1 MVGNCSECPNSGDYH
16 SGDPAYV
23 IIKIP
28 EKQYQE
34 LESQLQCIN
43 QLIEEDKKRDISNV
57 KKGILSVR
65 NTLDKV
71 KSILEEY
78 FS

>member
-1 MVGNCSECPNSGDYH
+1 
-16 SGDPAYV
+16 V

-34 LESQLQCIN
+34 LESKLQCIN
-43 QLIEEDKKRDISNV
+43 QLIEKDKKRDNSNV
-57 KKGILSVR
+57 KKRILSVW

-71 KSILEEY
+71 MSILEEY
-78 FS
+78 FSKEG

>member
-1 MVGNCSECPNSGDYH
+1 M
-16 SGDPAYV
+16 

-43 QLIEEDKKRDISNV
+43 QLIEKDKKRDDFNV
-57 KKGILSVR
+57 QKRILSVW

-71 KSILEEY
+71 ISILEEI
-78 FS
+78 F

>member
-1 MVGNCSECPNSGDYH
+1 VVGNCSECPNSGDYH

-43 QLIEEDKKRDISNV
+43 QLIEEDKKPDISNV

>member
-1 MVGNCSECPNSGDYH
+1 M
-16 SGDPAYV
+16 

-34 LESQLQCIN
+34 LERQLQCIN
-43 QLIEEDKKRDISNV
+43 QLIEKDKKRDDSNV
-57 KKGILSVR
+57 KKRIPSVW

-71 KSILEEY
+71 ISILEEI
-78 FS
+78 FQQRR

>member
-1 MVGNCSECPNSGDYH
+1 M
-16 SGDPAYV
+16 

-43 QLIEEDKKRDISNV
+43 QQIEKDKKRDNSKV
-57 KKGILSVR
+57 KKRMLSVW

-71 KSILEEY
+71 MSILEEY
-78 FS
+78 FR

>member
-1 MVGNCSECPNSGDYH
+1 M
-16 SGDPAYV
+16 

-34 LESQLQCIN
+34 LERQLQCIN
-43 QLIEEDKKRDISNV
+43 QLIEKDKKRDNSKV
-57 KKGILSVR
+57 KKRKLSVW

-71 KSILEEY
+71 MSILEEY

>member
-1 MVGNCSECPNSGDYH
+1 M
-16 SGDPAYV
+16 

-43 QLIEEDKKRDISNV
+43 QLIEKDKKRDNFNV
-57 KKGILSVR
+57 KKRILSVW
-65 NTLDKV
+65 NTLDNV
-71 KSILEEY
+71 ISILEEK
-78 FS
+78 F

>member
-1 MVGNCSECPNSGDYH
+1 M
-16 SGDPAYV
+16 

-43 QLIEEDKKRDISNV
+43 QLIEKDKKRDNSKV
-57 KKGILSVR
+57 KKRMLSVW

-71 KSILEEY
+71 MSILEEY

>member
-1 MVGNCSECPNSGDYH
+1 M
-16 SGDPAYV
+16 

-43 QLIEEDKKRDISNV
+43 QQIEKDKKRDNSKV
-57 KKGILSVR
+57 KKRMLSVW

-71 KSILEEY
+71 MSILEEY

>member
-1 MVGNCSECPNSGDYH
+1 M
-16 SGDPAYV
+16 

-34 LESQLQCIN
+34 LESKLQCIN
-43 QLIEEDKKRDISNV
+43 QLIEKDKKRDNSNV
-57 KKGILSVR
+57 KKRILSVW

-71 KSILEEY
+71 MSILEEY
-78 FS
+78 FSKEG

>member
-1 MVGNCSECPNSGDYH
+1 M
-16 SGDPAYV
+16 

-43 QLIEEDKKRDISNV
+43 QLIEKDKRRDISNV
-57 KKGILSVR
+57 EKVILSVR

>member
-1 MVGNCSECPNSGDYH
+1 M
-16 SGDPAYV
+16 

-34 LESQLQCIN
+34 LERQLQCIN
-43 QLIEEDKKRDISNV
+43 QLIEKDKKRDNFNV
-57 KKGILSVR
+57 KKRIPSVW

-71 KSILEEY
+71 ISILEEI
-78 FS
+78 F

>member
-1 MVGNCSECPNSGDYH
+1 M
-16 SGDPAYV
+16 

-43 QLIEEDKKRDISNV
+43 QLIEKDKKRDNFNV
-57 KKGILSVR
+57 KKRIPSVW

-71 KSILEEY
+71 ISILEEI
-78 FS
+78 F

>member
-1 MVGNCSECPNSGDYH
+1 M
-16 SGDPAYV
+16 

-34 LESQLQCIN
+34 LDRQLQCIN
-43 QLIEEDKKRDISNV
+43 QLIEKDKKRNISNAKI
-57 KKGILSVR
+57 KKRNVSVW

-71 KSILEEY
+71 MSILEEY

>member
-1 MVGNCSECPNSGDYH
+1 M
-16 SGDPAYV
+16 

-34 LESQLQCIN
+34 LESQLQYIN
-43 QLIEEDKKRDISNV
+43 QLIEKDKKRDNSKV
-57 KKGILSVR
+57 KKRMLSVW

-71 KSILEEY
+71 MSILEEY

>member
-1 MVGNCSECPNSGDYH
+1 M
-16 SGDPAYV
+16 

-34 LESQLQCIN
+34 LESPLQCIN
-43 QLIEEDKKRDISNV
+43 QLIEKDKKRDNFNV
-57 KKGILSVR
+57 KKRIPSVW

-71 KSILEEY
+71 ISILEEI
-78 FS
+78 F

>member
-1 MVGNCSECPNSGDYH
+1 M
-16 SGDPAYV
+16 

-43 QLIEEDKKRDISNV
+43 QLIEKDKKRDNSKV
-57 KKGILSVR
+57 KKRKLSVW

-71 KSILEEY
+71 MSILEEY

>member
-57 KKGILSVR
+57 KKGIVSVR

>member
-1 MVGNCSECPNSGDYH
+1 M
-16 SGDPAYV
+16 

-34 LESQLQCIN
+34 LERQLQCIN
-43 QLIEEDKKRDISNV
+43 QLIEKDKKRDISNAKI
-57 KKGILSVR
+57 KKRIVSVR

-71 KSILEEY
+71 MSILEEY

>member
-1 MVGNCSECPNSGDYH
+1 MVGNCSGCPNSGDYH

-43 QLIEEDKKRDISNV
+43 QLIEKDKKRDISNV
-57 KKGILSVR
+57 KKRILSVW

-71 KSILEEY
+71 ISILEEI
-78 FS
+78 F

>member
-28 EKQYQE
+28 EKQYQK

-43 QLIEEDKKRDISNV
+43 QLIEKDKKRDNSKV
-57 KKGILSVR
+57 KKEFDQYGIH
-65 NTLDKV
+65 
-71 KSILEEY
+71 
-78 FS
+78 

>member
-1 MVGNCSECPNSGDYH
+1 M
-16 SGDPAYV
+16 

-28 EKQYQE
+28 EMQYQE

-43 QLIEEDKKRDISNV
+43 QLIEKDKKRDISNV
-57 KKGILSVR
+57 KKRILSVW

-71 KSILEEY
+71 ISILEEI
-78 FS
+78 F

>member
-1 MVGNCSECPNSGDYH
+1 M
-16 SGDPAYV
+16 

-34 LESQLQCIN
+34 LERQLQCIN
-43 QLIEEDKKRDISNV
+43 QLIEKDKKRYNSKV
-57 KKGILSVR
+57 KKRKLSVW

-71 KSILEEY
+71 MSILEEY